1 MDFTDARPSE
11 SLNDTY
17 GVLALFSQGK
27 ARHPGSTLPV
37 QIELFGAGG
46 RDVSSGGISVTAL
59 GIAATTDT
67 TDAVGAT
74 DPANVGPLT
83 PAQAAGGSNPG
94 NVFRLRGGTNPFYM
108 YNLAIPSD
116 LVAGTYRLYFAI
128 AGDPLDHWVT
138 FVVD

>member
-1 MDFTDARPSE
+1 MDFTDASASG
-11 SLNDTY
+11 SLDDTY
-17 GVLALFSQGK
+17 GVLALFNQGK

-67 TDAVGAT
+67 TDAVGGT
-74 DPANVGPLT
+74 DPADVGPLT

-94 NVFRLRGGTNPFYM
+94 GRISGAERRSSVLCRRLRPRWRGSRRPF
-108 YNLAIPSD
+108 
-116 LVAGTYRLYFAI
+116 
-128 AGDPLDHWVT
+128 
-138 FVVD
+138 